1 MRAISHPGAKGNVS
15 RFSRSSQEQLVDEPH
30 SVLGA
35 GDGVADS
42 AGVGKDLIVVTALVG
57 LFITTFRLVE
67 KSGGIIGLGR
77 EVTRLIT
84 EKVNR
89 IKAFTLNMPK
99 RIGLVPT

>member
-1 MRAISHPGAKGNVS
+1 M
-15 RFSRSSQEQLVDEPH
+15 
-30 SVLGA
+30 LGA

-57 LFITTFRLVE
+57 LFITTFRLIQ
-67 KSGGIIGLGR
+67 KSEGITGLRR

-89 IKAFTLNMPK
+89 LKAFTLNMPK

>member
-1 MRAISHPGAKGNVS
+1 M
-15 RFSRSSQEQLVDEPH
+15 
-30 SVLGA
+30 LGA

>member
-99 RIGLVPT
+99 RIGLVPA